1 MEFINRRD
9 ELDKIQNEYKQ
20 HLKTGK
26 SQVYIIRANSGI
38 GKSEFIKEIIKDWKT
53 EYIENRI
60 IHLEKQGANLDN
72 CKLLKALDKELE
84 RRDRQ
89 EIAML
94 GDYYEV

>member
-1 MEFINRRD
+1 ME
-9 ELDKIQNEYKQ
+9 E
-20 HLKTGK
+20 
-26 SQVYIIRANSGI
+26 
-38 GKSEFIKEIIKDWKT
+38 IKEVIKDWKT

-72 CKLLKALDKELE
+72 CELLKALDKELE

-94 GDYYEV
+94 GDLYEV